1 MLKYHRTLVAV
12 VAIKKE
18 EVREGKISVIGVTE
32 AAVVEAA
39 IVIDHKVNP
48 EIPEKEG
55 ASKVEV
61 ISIEMRPYFL
71 LLFILSTF
79 TILSQEVDTSTE
91 EQISAVVVNAQTD
104 ETMESVH
111 VVNLN
116 QVIGTITN
124 EKGEFTITAAVNDT
138 LYFSY
143 LGFKSQKIRI
153 TNDMFKFENTKI
165 ALTELA
171 YALEEVIVRPYQL
184 TGYLEID
191 VKNLPINTSY
201 QYSISGLSVGY
212 EAGSKSP
219 SAVTKVL
226 GAILN
231 PADLLRNLFGK
242 QPNQMKKLRKM
253 KEDDQI
259 RNLLATKFDREILTE
274 LLQIEKLDIQD
285 ILNNCNYSK
294 SFITTA
300 NDLQI
305 LDAISS
311 CYEDFKVLNRKN

>member
-1 MLKYHRTLVAV
+1 
-12 VAIKKE
+12 
-18 EVREGKISVIGVTE
+18 
-32 AAVVEAA
+32 
-39 IVIDHKVNP
+39 
-48 EIPEKEG
+48 
-55 ASKVEV
+55 
-61 ISIEMRPYFL
+61 MRPYL
-71 LLFILSTF
+71 LLICILF
-79 TILSQEVDTSTE
+79 TGIALSQDDDAV
-91 EQISAVVVNAQTD
+91 EQEINAVVVNAQTD
-104 ETMESVH
+104 KTMESVH
-111 VVNLN
+111 VINLN
-116 QVIGTITN
+116 QVVGTITN
-124 EKGEFTITAAVNDT
+124 ENGEFKITAAVNDT
-138 LYFSY
+138 LYFSF
-143 LGFKSQKIRI
+143 LGFKSQKIRV
-153 TNDMFKFENTKI
+153 TNDMFKFEDTKI
-165 ALTELA
+165 SLTELA

-191 VKNLPINTSY
+191 VKNLPINNAY

-212 EAGSKSP
+212 EAGNKST

-259 RNLLATKFDREILTE
+259 RDLLASKFDREILME
-274 LLQIEKLDIQD
+274 MLQIEKVDIQD

-311 CYEDFKVLNRKN
+311 CYEEFKVLNRKR

>member
-1 MLKYHRTLVAV
+1 MRRFLVLICILCISTV
-12 VAIKKE
+12 YSQE
-18 EVREGKISVIGVTE
+18 EQTATQEIT
-32 AAVVEAA
+32 A
-39 IVIDHKVNP
+39 IVI
-48 EIPEKEG
+48 
-55 ASKVEV
+55 
-61 ISIEMRPYFL
+61 
-71 LLFILSTF
+71 
-79 TILSQEVDTSTE
+79 
-91 EQISAVVVNAQTD
+91 NAQN
-104 ETMESVH
+104 EKAMGSVH
-111 VVNLN
+111 VLNLN

-124 EKGEFTITAAVNDT
+124 EQGEFSIAAAVNDT
-138 LYFSY
+138 LYISF
-143 LGFKSQKIRI
+143 LGFKPQKIRI
-153 TNDMFKFENTKI
+153 TNDMFKFKDTKI
-165 ALTELA
+165 SLTELA

-191 VKNLPINTSY
+191 VKNVPVNDAF

-212 EAGSKSP
+212 ESGNKST

-259 RNLLATKFDREILTE
+259 RDLLASKFDREILME
-274 LLQIEKLDIQD
+274 MLQIEKVDIQD

-311 CYEDFKVLNRKN
+311 CYEDFKVLNRKQ

>member
-1 MLKYHRTLVAV
+1 
-12 VAIKKE
+12 
-18 EVREGKISVIGVTE
+18 
-32 AAVVEAA
+32 
-39 IVIDHKVNP
+39 
-48 EIPEKEG
+48 
-55 ASKVEV
+55 
-61 ISIEMRPYFL
+61 MRRL
-71 LLFILSTF
+71 LLIL
-79 TILSQEVDTSTE
+79 LSLIPLLGVS
-91 EQISAVVVNAQTD
+91 QIEDDENQVVKEFSATVINAQT
-104 ETMESVH
+104 EFPLESVH

-116 QVIGTITN
+116 QVKGTITN
-124 EKGEFTITAAVNDT
+124 PEGKFTIPAAVNDT

-143 LGFKSQKIRI
+143 LGFKTQKVRV
-153 TNDMFKFENTKI
+153 TNDMIRFGNTEI

-171 YALEEVIVRPYQL
+171 YALEEVIVTPYQL

-191 VKNLPINTSY
+191 VKNLPINNAY
-201 QYSISGLSVGY
+201 QYSISGLNTSY

-242 QPNQMKKLRKM
+242 KPRQMRKLRQI
-253 KEDDQI
+253 KEDDNI
-259 RNLLATKFDREILTE
+259 RDLLASKFDRETLTE
-274 LLQIEKLDIQD
+274 LLQLEKVDIED

-294 SFITTA
+294 SFIKTA

-311 CYEDFKVLNRKN
+311 CYEEYKVLNRN

>member
-1 MLKYHRTLVAV
+1 MNKFLAFCFCFVCYSI
-12 VAIKKE
+12 AIAQE
-18 EVREGKISVIGVTE
+18 TNSGSIN
-32 AAVVEAA
+32 A
-39 IVIDHKVNP
+39 I
-48 EIPEKEG
+48 
-55 ASKVEV
+55 
-61 ISIEMRPYFL
+61 
-71 LLFILSTF
+71 
-79 TILSQEVDTSTE
+79 
-91 EQISAVVVNAQTD
+91 VVNAQS
-104 ETMESVH
+104 EVRMESVH

-116 QVIGTITN
+116 QVVGTITN
-124 EKGEFTITAAVNDT
+124 QEGEFNITAAVNDT
-138 LYFSY
+138 LYLSF
-143 LGFKSQKIRI
+143 LGFKPQKIRV
-153 TNDMFKFENTKI
+153 TNDMFKFKDTKI

-191 VKNLPINTSY
+191 IKNLPVNNAY
-201 QYSISGLSVGY
+201 QYSISGLSVAY
-212 EAGSKSP
+212 EGGNKNP

-242 QPNQMKKLRKM
+242 KPNELRKLRKM
-253 KEDDQI
+253 KEDEQI
-259 RNLLATKFDREILTE
+259 RNLLASKFDRELLTE
-274 LLQIEKLDIQD
+274 FLQLEKVDIQD

-311 CYEDFKVLNRKN
+311 CYEEFKVLNRKK

>member
-1 MLKYHRTLVAV
+1 MLNVMKPFLVPFLLFFSFAV
-12 VAIKKE
+12 FAQD
-18 EVREGKISVIGVTE
+18 EV
-32 AAVVEAA
+32 
-39 IVIDHKVNP
+39 
-48 EIPEKEG
+48 EINLEKEI
-55 ASKVEV
+55 K
-61 ISIEMRPYFL
+61 
-71 LLFILSTF
+71 
-79 TILSQEVDTSTE
+79 
-91 EQISAVVVNAQTD
+91 AVVVNAQTD
-104 ETMESVH
+104 KPMESVH

-116 QVIGTITN
+116 QVVGTITTEN
-124 EKGEFTITAAVNDT
+124 GEFSIRAAVNDT
-138 LYFSY
+138 LYFSF
-143 LGFKSQKIRI
+143 LGFKAQKIRV
-153 TNDMFKFENTKI
+153 TNDMFKFKDTKI

-191 VKNLPINTSY
+191 LKNLPINNAY

-212 EAGSKSP
+212 EGGNKNP

-242 QPNQMKKLRKM
+242 QPNQMRKLRKM

-259 RNLLATKFDREILTE
+259 RDLLATKFDREVLTE
-274 LLQIEKLDIQD
+274 LLQIEKVDIQD

-311 CYEDFKVLNRKN
+311 CYEEFKVLNPKK

>member
-1 MLKYHRTLVAV
+1 MGKFFLGIFCLV
-12 VAIKKE
+12 
-18 EVREGKISVIGVTE
+18 SVWG
-32 AAVVEAA
+32 
-39 IVIDHKVNP
+39 
-48 EIPEKEG
+48 
-55 ASKVEV
+55 
-61 ISIEMRPYFL
+61 F
-71 LLFILSTF
+71 
-79 TILSQEVDTSTE
+79 SQESGEDAT
-91 EQISAVVVNAQTD
+91 ISAVVVNAQT
-104 ETMESVH
+104 ESPMESVH
-111 VVNLN
+111 VINLN
-116 QVIGTITN
+116 QVVGTITN
-124 EKGEFTITAAVNDT
+124 EKGEFSIRAAVNDT
-138 LYFSY
+138 LYFSF

-153 TNDMFKFENTKI
+153 TNDMFKFEDTKI
-165 ALTELA
+165 SLTELA

-191 VKNLPINTSY
+191 VKNLPINNSY

-212 EAGSKSP
+212 EGGNKNP

-231 PADLLRNLFGK
+231 PADLLRNLFGR
-242 QPNQMKKLRKM
+242 QPNNMRKLRQM

-259 RNLLATKFDREILTE
+259 RDLLASKFDRETLVE
-274 LLQIEKLDIQD
+274 LLQLEKVDLQD

-311 CYEDFKVLNRKN
+311 CYEEYKVLNRKK

>member
-1 MLKYHRTLVAV
+1 MKNYFLPLFLIIVSFGYSQDDKNEQEVKQLKAV
-12 VAIKKE
+12 V
-18 EVREGKISVIGVTE
+18 
-32 AAVVEAA
+32 
-39 IVIDHKVNP
+39 
-48 EIPEKEG
+48 
-55 ASKVEV
+55 
-61 ISIEMRPYFL
+61 L
-71 LLFILSTF
+71 
-79 TILSQEVDTSTE
+79 
-91 EQISAVVVNAQTD
+91 NAQTD
-104 ETMESVH
+104 QPMESVH

-116 QVIGTITN
+116 EVVGTITN
-124 EKGEFTITAAVNDT
+124 EKGEFNIPAKVNDT
-138 LYFSY
+138 LYITF
-143 LGFKSQKIRI
+143 LGFKSQKVRV
-153 TNDMFKFENTKI
+153 TNDMFKFKETKI
-165 ALTELA
+165 SLTELA
-171 YALEEVIVRPYQL
+171 YALEEVIVRPYSL

-191 VKNLPINTSY
+191 VKNLPLNNAF

-212 EAGSKSP
+212 EAGSKNP

-242 QPNQMKKLRKM
+242 KPNQMRKLRQM

-259 RNLLATKFDREILTE
+259 RDLLASKFDRETLTE
-274 LLQIEKLDIQD
+274 LLQLEKVDIED

-311 CYEDFKVLNRKN
+311 CYEEYKVLNRKK

>member
-1 MLKYHRTLVAV
+1 MRALLSFLFLCFSITLFAQ
-12 VAIKKE
+12 E
-18 EVREGKISVIGVTE
+18 E
-32 AAVVEAA
+32 
-39 IVIDHKVNP
+39 N
-48 EIPEKEG
+48 
-55 ASKVEV
+55 
-61 ISIEMRPYFL
+61 L
-71 LLFILSTF
+71 
-79 TILSQEVDTSTE
+79 TE
-91 EQISAVVVNAQTD
+91 EKLSAVVINAQT
-104 ETMESVH
+104 EKPMGSVH

-116 QVIGTITN
+116 QVVGTITN
-124 EKGEFTITAAVNDT
+124 DNGEFSITAAVNDT
-138 LYFSY
+138 LYFSF
-143 LGFKSQKIRI
+143 LGFKSQKIRV
-153 TNDMFKFENTKI
+153 TNDMFKFEDTKI

-191 VKNLPINTSY
+191 VKNFPINNSY
-201 QYSISGLSVGY
+201 QYSISGLSVSY
-212 EAGSKSP
+212 EGGNKNP

-242 QPNQMKKLRKM
+242 RPNQMRKLRKM

-259 RNLLATKFDREILTE
+259 RDLLASKFDRETLTE
-274 LLQIEKLDIQD
+274 LLQIEKVDIED

-294 SFITTA
+294 SFIRTA

-311 CYEDFKVLNRKN
+311 CYEEFKVLNRKK